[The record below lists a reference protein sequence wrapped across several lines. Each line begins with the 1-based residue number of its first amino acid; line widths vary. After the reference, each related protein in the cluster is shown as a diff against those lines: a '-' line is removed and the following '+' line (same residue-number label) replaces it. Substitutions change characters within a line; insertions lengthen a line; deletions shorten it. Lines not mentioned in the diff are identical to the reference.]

1 MTNGSD
7 GILQGHWKISLQR
20 HYGLIGKGC
29 GLDKEA
35 HEVTGV
41 RERDWFIQL
50 NRNLHVERV
59 SQVSTVRTL
68 ILHIQII
75 LVKDQR
81 ENANRFNT
89 PSLHTHTP
97 HTHTHTPSLLTH
109 NHTHTPHTHTLT
121 PPSPFLSM
129 TAPSLSVILALPS
142 VVLGAVEN
150 WTPSLVHEMTMESLN

>member
-7 GILQGHWKISLQR
+7 GILQGHWTISLQR

-50 NRNLHVERV
+50 NRNLHVERLG
-59 SQVSTVRTL
+59 QYTVRTL
-68 ILHIQII
+68 ILYIQII
-75 LVKDQR
+75 WVKDQR

-97 HTHTHTPSLLTH
+97 HTHTHTSHTHHHTSHTPSYLTHHHSSHTCTPTLLTP
-109 NHTHTPHTHTLT
+109 TH
-121 PPSPFLSM
+121 SPR
-129 TAPSLSVILALPS
+129 PLPS
-142 VVLGAVEN
+142 C
-150 WTPSLVHEMTMESLN
+150 P